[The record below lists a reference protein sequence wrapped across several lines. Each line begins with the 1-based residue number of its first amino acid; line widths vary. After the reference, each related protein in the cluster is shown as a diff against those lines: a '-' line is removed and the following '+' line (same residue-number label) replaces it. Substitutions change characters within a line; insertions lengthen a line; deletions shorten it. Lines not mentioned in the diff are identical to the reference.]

1 MLALAFS
8 LHTNTLRILGLF
20 RMKHFF
26 KAHRIVVLAISWFSL
41 NGGNAAEIADA
52 EQSLADPTD
61 VVLVDGFDEH
71 RFGRLLP
78 SVGPTPEYHFVSEA
92 IQTGPWSVT
101 AYSSSVGAQSGWR
114 VTQGESRKSLVQRYR
129 NKEAH
134 WHPLV
139 VTGDRLWR
147 DYVVRVSLLPS
158 TSERRCGVT
167 VRTRNDRR
175 YIFVGFDR
183 DLAVITRVR
192 HETEFRKPG
201 ETILAQAPASRSTDQ
216 TTEIR
221 VRVVGNEISAS
232 VGGVMIAATADDD
245 RDGGVGL
252 LSDLPATFMTAEV
265 RCSIQDFEQMQ
276 AERNATRAE
285 IAEIAREL
293 PKPKLWR
300 TIMTE
305 DTGAD
310 RNYRFGDLDGDGRTD
325 ILMGQIEHHGPRDSN
340 SELSCLTAIN
350 LDGEILWQI
359 GEPDRYRHHLTNDVG
374 FQVYDFDGDG
384 KCEVVYCK
392 DMQIVIADG
401 STGKKLRSAPTPEN
415 PNRTPP
421 ANRFPRILGDSI
433 VLADLSG
440 TGHSTDILIKDRY
453 RGLWAFNSQLKS
465 LWFVECNTGHYPFPI
480 DIDGDG
486 RDEVAVGYSMV
497 DSDGTVLWSRDNDFA
512 DHADSVAV
520 VDLQGDGSR
529 EVLWAGSDE
538 GFVLL
543 NDQGV
548 PRLHHRIGHA
558 QNLTIAEL
566 RPELP
571 GLEIAVMNFWR
582 NQGIMHILD
591 ANGQILG
598 DYEPRCEHGSAIAP
612 VNWTGKAAELLLVN
626 PDPEYGGLYDGEGRC
641 VMQLPADGHPTRVY
655 DAIDLTGDA
664 RDEIIVWDSQE
675 IWIYTQDDGETK
687 IEPEAITLRQRN
699 GRHNESN
706 YRARVSIPR

>member
-1 MLALAFS
+1 ML
-8 LHTNTLRILGLF
+8 
-20 RMKHFF
+20 
-26 KAHRIVVLAISWFSL
+26 
-41 NGGNAAEIADA
+41 
-52 EQSLADPTD
+52 
-61 VVLVDGFDEH
+61 
-71 RFGRLLP
+71 
-78 SVGPTPEYHFVSEA
+78 
-92 IQTGPWSVT
+92 
-101 AYSSSVGAQSGWR
+101 
-114 VTQGESRKSLVQRYR
+114 
-129 NKEAH
+129 
-134 WHPLV
+134 
-139 VTGDRLWR
+139 
-147 DYVVRVSLLPS
+147 
-158 TSERRCGVT
+158 
-167 VRTRNDRR
+167 
-175 YIFVGFDR
+175 
-183 DLAVITRVR
+183 
-192 HETEFRKPG
+192 
-201 ETILAQAPASRSTDQ
+201 
-216 TTEIR
+216 
-221 VRVVGNEISAS
+221 
-232 VGGVMIAATADDD
+232 AATADDD

-252 LSDLPATFMTAEV
+252 LSDLPATFMAAEV
-265 RCSIQDFEQMQ
+265 RCSNKE
-276 AERNATRAE
+276 AERMHAERSANQSE
-285 IAEIAREL
+285 IAELARDL

-310 RNYRFGDLDGDGRTD
+310 RNYRFGDLDGDGRAD

-350 LDGEILWQI
+350 LDGETLWQI
-359 GEPDRYRHHLTNDVG
+359 GEPDRYRYHLTNDVG
-374 FQVYDFDGDG
+374 FQVHDFDGDG

-392 DMQIVIADG
+392 DMQVVIAEG
-401 STGKKLRSAPTPEN
+401 ATGRTLRAAPTPEN
-415 PNRTPP
+415 PSRTPP

-440 TGHSTDILIKDRY
+440 VGRPTDILLKDRY
-453 RGLWAFNSQLKS
+453 RGLWAINSQLKP

-480 DIDGDG
+480 DTDGDG
-486 RDEVAVGYSMV
+486 RDEVAVGYSMI
-497 DSDGTVLWSRDNDFA
+497 DSDGTVLWSRDNEFS

-543 NDQGV
+543 NQQGV

-591 ANGQILG
+591 ANGNILG
-598 DYEPRCEHGSAIAP
+598 DYEPRCEHGSAIPP

-641 VMQLPADGHPTRVY
+641 VMRLPADGHPTRAY
-655 DAIDLTGDA
+655 DAIDLTSDA

-675 IWIYTQDDGETK
+675 IWIYTQDDGESMVDPAT
-687 IEPEAITLRQRN
+687 ITLRQRN

-706 YRARVSIPR
+706 YRARVSVPHYPVPR